1 MGDTFSKQH
10 LFRASEEAIQRCC
23 LRVFYSEYCPIT
35 IFLLRKMIIS
45 PCFYYYYPS
54 IFGFMRGRIHCKG
67 FFLKSC
73 EKSSY
78 SKAWKSTNQ
87 SQKNTLIFAKKG
99 GKIISQVA
107 FSEFS

>member
-1 MGDTFSKQH
+1 
-10 LFRASEEAIQRCC
+10 
-23 LRVFYSEYCPIT
+23 
-35 IFLLRKMIIS
+35 MIIS
-45 PCFYYYYPS
+45 PCFDYYYPS
-54 IFGFMRGRIHCKG
+54 IFGFIRGGISLERN

-78 SKAWKSTNQ
+78 SKAWKNTNQ